1 MKHFIKLVF
10 FMGIALLTSGCAS
23 VLGVTGANDGIIVG
37 DKWMEYAVTH
47 PGLTVTIIEPLSSDL
62 IPIST
67 VGKSSPPPLRHTII
81 FGKKSNMHTLE
92 IIGKY
97 KKELYLDGQS
107 YGSIWSGSILIK
119 DGILIID
126 NELALPKKI

>member
-1 MKHFIKLVF
+1 
-10 FMGIALLTSGCAS
+10 MGIALLTSGCVS
-23 VLGVTGANDGIIVG
+23 FLGVTGANDGIIVG

-47 PGLTVTIIEPLSSDL
+47 SGLTVTIIEPLSSDL